1 MARISTYANASPVA
15 LSDLLIGTSVGA
27 TPANATK
34 NFLVSDL
41 VALFDDQVSLQEVLD
56 VGNTATQDLTLI
68 GNLGVTGAIT
78 HSGAYGYS
86 NGQFTMAATGTMVLG
101 GPLTCNSSISLTG
114 TVKDYNDTLGIAG
127 QTLVSDGSSQVTW
140 GEPTTGK
147 LSLPVR
153 YLENVTLGDPVYI
166 AGYNSGQNIQEVR
179 KADSADPNKMPAIGL
194 ADASY
199 SQNTN
204 GTAIMIGGIDTI
216 DLSGIVPAP
225 TVGSVLYVSN
235 GGGGLVSVPPVGTSL
250 IQNVG
255 IVSKTG
261 VSGEVEVTA
270 IGRSNALPNITAGS
284 IVFGQSTGEPVDST
298 LFYYT
303 EEDVVQGATTFTGKT
318 GVGTDLFNVSTLQTF
333 ASNAAALAA
342 DLVAGD
348 FYKDSNDFVKVVV

>member
-1 MARISTYANASPVA
+1 MSKISTYDNASPVT
-15 LSDLLIGTSVGA
+15 LSDRLIGTSVGA

-41 VALFDDQVSLQEVLD
+41 LALFEGNITLEDVL
-56 VGNTATQDLTLI
+56 VAGNTSTTAMI
-68 GNLGVTGAIT
+68 LGGSLRIN
-78 HSGAYGYS
+78 SGLLD
-86 NGQFTMAATGTMVLG
+86 ATGGLG
-101 GPLTCNSSISLTG
+101 TSGQALLSTG
-114 TVKDYNDTLGIAG
+114 TT
-127 QTLVSDGSSQVTW
+127 VSW
-140 GEPTTGK
+140 GEPTTSK
-147 LSLPVR
+147 VSLPVR

-235 GGGGLVSVPPVGTSL
+235 GGGLVSVPPVGTSL

-261 VSGEVEVTA
+261 VNGEVEVTA
-270 IGRSNALPNITAGS
+270 IGRANALPNFRANS
-284 IVFGQSTGEPVDST
+284 IAYGESTGNPNFST
-298 LFYYT
+298 TFSYT
-303 EEDVVQGATTFTGKT
+303 EENITRGTTTFAGKT
-318 GVGTDLFNVSTLQTF
+318 AVSTDLVNIALRTF
-333 ASNAAALAA
+333 ADNAAALAG
-342 DLVAGD
+342 DLVAND
-348 FYKDSNDFVKVVV
+348 LYKTATGEVRIVV

>member
-1 MARISTYANASPVA
+1 MSKISTYDNASPVT
-15 LSDLLIGTSVGA
+15 LSDRLIGTSVGA

-41 VALFDDQVSLQEVLD
+41 LALFEGNITLEDVL
-56 VGNTATQDLTLI
+56 VAGNTSTTAMI
-68 GNLGVTGAIT
+68 LGGSLRIN
-78 HSGAYGYS
+78 SGLLD
-86 NGQFTMAATGTMVLG
+86 ATGGLG
-101 GPLTCNSSISLTG
+101 TSGQALLSTG
-114 TVKDYNDTLGIAG
+114 TT
-127 QTLVSDGSSQVTW
+127 VSW
-140 GEPTTGK
+140 GEPTTSK
-147 LSLPVR
+147 VSLPVR
-153 YLENVTLGDPVYI
+153 YLENVTLGDPLYI

-179 KADSADPNKMPAIGL
+179 KADSSDPNKMPAIGL

-270 IGRSNALPNITAGS
+270 IGRANALPNFTPEGVS
-284 IVFGQSTGEPVDST
+284 YGLSTGAPAFSS
-298 LFYYT
+298 LLRYN
-303 EEDVVQGATTFTGKT
+303 EDNNTQGATTFTGRT
-318 GVGTDLFNVSTLQTF
+318 TLATQLLKLPGLPTH
-333 ASNAAALAA
+333 ADNAAALAG
-342 DLVAGD
+342 DLVAD
-348 FYKDSNDFVKVVV
+348 DVYKTATGELRIVV

>member
-1 MARISTYANASPVA
+1 MSKISTYNNASPVT
-15 LSDLLIGTSVGA
+15 LSDKLIGTSVGA

-41 VALFDDQVSLQEVLD
+41 LALFEGNITLEDVL
-56 VGNTATQDLTLI
+56 VAGNTSTTAMI
-68 GNLGVTGAIT
+68 LGGSLRIN
-78 HSGAYGYS
+78 SGLLDAAGGLGTS
-86 NGQFTMAATGTMVLG
+86 GQALLSTGT
-101 GPLTCNSSISLTG
+101 
-114 TVKDYNDTLGIAG
+114 TV
-127 QTLVSDGSSQVTW
+127 SW
-140 GEPTTGK
+140 GEPTTSK
-147 LSLPVR
+147 VSLPVR

-199 SQNTN
+199 SQNTQ

-261 VSGEVEVTA
+261 ASGEVEVTA
-270 IGRSNALPNITAGS
+270 IGRANALPNITPSSVLFGGTAGQASES
-284 IVFGQSTGEPVDST
+284 IRLTYTEQDITQGAATFAGKTEISTG
-298 LFYYT
+298 LFKLP
-303 EEDVVQGATTFTGKT
+303 Q
-318 GVGTDLFNVSTLQTF
+318 LRTF
-333 ASNAAALAA
+333 ADNAAALAG
-342 DLVAGD
+342 DLLVND
-348 FYKDSNDFVKVVV
+348 VYKTATGELRIVV